1 MKQKAN
7 EIFGFGNWGYKVV
20 ELVCLGEESF
30 TNSNHKE
37 GVRVGYRATV
47 EVWVRTED
55 DLWRVATYS
64 DTGYGDAQEY
74 NGSLITPHELASK
87 EAVTD
92 AMKRAFTSL
101 GDQFGLCL
109 YDKEAPEHDGVKRDP
124 LAELKAQVTKKAL
137 DGGAIK
143 SAEGIA
149 AFYGLAPEEL
159 SSLDEEGLH
168 GLLAEAS

>member
-7 EIFGFGNWGYKVV
+7 EVFGFGNWGYGVL
-20 ELVCLGEESF
+20 ELVCLGDEPFVSSSGK
-30 TNSNHKE
+30 T

-47 EVWVRTED
+47 EVWVRTD
-55 DLWRVATYS
+55 DPLSGIVRYS

-74 NGSLITPHELASK
+74 NGSTITPHELASK

-109 YDKEAPEHDGVKRDP
+109 YDKEAPEHEGIMRDP
-124 LAELKAQVTKKAL
+124 IASLKNRVSQLAIE
-137 DGGAIK
+137 GGAEK

-149 AFYGLAPEEL
+149 GYYNLTVDEL
-159 SSLDEEGLH
+159 SSLNEEQLY
-168 GLLAEAS
+168 GLLAAAS